1 MHSCFE
7 SLWSYIKASLSM
19 SFYMGWEIFWALVLG
34 FAFSAIV
41 QAVVTKSDMSKW
53 LADNSFKSLS
63 IATLS
68 GAASSSCSYAAC
80 AIARA
85 LVKQGADFNAAM
97 AFQFASTNLV
107 IELGILLAIL
117 LGWQFTLAQFIGGI
131 VMIVVMSLIFR
142 FFLPKE
148 FIAEAKA
155 QAGIDQAGKMEGHAS
170 MDMSINSK
178 EPLLKRIFS
187 QQGRTAISHYF
198 FMDWASLWPDI
209 VVGIFIAGIL
219 SVVVPDSLWAILFV
233 KDNYQM
239 AQWVGPLVG
248 PLIAV
253 LSFVCSIGNVPM
265 AAVLWQQG
273 MSFGGVLSFLF
284 ADLLVLPLL
293 DIYRKYYGL
302 KMAGFL
308 AISFYISMV
317 VAAYFC
323 QWLFL
328 KMGIYPVH
336 SSEMVVTHGAV
347 FYYTSV
353 LNIIAIVFAGSLFR
367 RFYKTG
373 GMSMLAQ
380 MNKNIKGEGKACCP

>member
-1 MHSCFE
+1 MPNGFD
-7 SLWSYIKASLSM
+7 SLWSYIKAALSM
-19 SFYMGWEIFWALVLG
+19 SFYMGWEMLWALVLG
-34 FAFSAIV
+34 FALSAIV
-41 QAVVTKSDMSKW
+41 QAVVTKSEMTKW
-53 LADNSFKSLS
+53 LADNSLKSIS

-68 GAASSSCSYAAC
+68 GAASSSCSYAAS

-142 FFLPKE
+142 FLLPKE
-148 FIAEAKA
+148 LIAEAKA
-155 QAGIDQAGKMEGHAS
+155 QAQIDIAGKMEGHAA

-178 EPLLKRIFS
+178 EPLLKRTLS
-187 QQGRTAISHYF
+187 EQGRTAISHYF
-198 FMDWASLWPDI
+198 FMDWSSLWPDI
-209 VVGIFIAGIL
+209 VIGIFIAGVL
-219 SVVVPDSLWAILFV
+219 SVSVPDSAWAIIFC
-233 KDNYQM
+233 KDDYQM

-308 AISFYISMV
+308 AVSFYISMV

-323 QWLFL
+323 QWFFL
-328 KMGIYPVH
+328 ACGIYPMR
-336 SSEMVVTHGAV
+336 SSEMAVTHGAV
-347 FYYTSV
+347 FYYTSI
-353 LNIIAIVFAGSLFR
+353 LNIIAIVFTLLLFR
-367 RFYKTG
+367 RFYRTG
-373 GMSMLAQ
+373 GMSMLAE
-380 MNKNIKGEGKACCP
+380 MNKNTKGQEKSHCH